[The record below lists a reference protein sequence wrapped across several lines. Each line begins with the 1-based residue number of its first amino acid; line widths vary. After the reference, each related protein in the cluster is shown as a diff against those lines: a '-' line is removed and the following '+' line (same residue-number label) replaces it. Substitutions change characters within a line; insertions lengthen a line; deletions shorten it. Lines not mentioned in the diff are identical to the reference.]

1 MPNRLLLMRL
11 CLIFYILLCLVFSG
25 LAAWN
30 FRARL
35 SHLSSVSGFVSLLAL
50 YLIILST
57 VAFFLAV
64 GFAILT
70 GGRLFALIN
79 FVAAELFF
87 VLPATLL
94 IFSAIVWASRPPQ
107 LSPVAV
113 SAVSL
118 TLLISAVLLVGTYIY
133 AHFIEPYRLQTTFYQ
148 IRSSKLAGLEDRL
161 RIVVLADIQTDSV
174 SDYEQGVFR
183 RTLELKPDLILF
195 AGDYLQC
202 PDRKS
207 YLLQAQRLA
216 KMLNDLSFNAPL
228 GVFAVLGNCD
238 PRGGS
243 ECFDNTAVQWL
254 TDRSTSLDL
263 PKVAIRLTG
272 LSLKTGRMLKAGP
285 ADLLS
290 SLDSSTFNI
299 VLSHH
304 PDFVLDLPAGHDIDL
319 CLAGHTHGGQICLPF
334 IGPLTT
340 FSRIPRSQVSGS
352 HQVNGTRLFISRG
365 IGMERKWA
373 PRLRFLCPPQ
383 IMVIDLMGD

>member
-1 MPNRLLLMRL
+1 MRL
-11 CLIFYILLCLVFSG
+11 YLISYILFCFVFSS

-30 FRARL
+30 FRSGLARI
-35 SHLSSVSGFVSLLAL
+35 STVSGLLSLLVI
-50 YLIILST
+50 YLIIVST

-70 GGRLFALIN
+70 GGRLFALVN

-94 IFSAIVWASRPPQ
+94 IFSAIVWAAKPPQ
-107 LSPVAV
+107 LPTA
-113 SAVSL
+113 ALAAASL
-118 TLLISAVLLVGTYIY
+118 TLVIAAALLLGTYLY
-133 AHFIEPYRLQTTFYQ
+133 ARFIEPYRLQTVFYQ
-148 IRSSKLAGLEDRL
+148 IRSDKLAGLDRPL

-207 YLLQAQRLA
+207 YLLQAHRLG
-216 KMLNDLSFNAPL
+216 KMLNELSFSAPL
-228 GVFAVLGNCD
+228 GVFAVAGNCD

-272 LSLKTGRMLKAGP
+272 LSLKTGRSLKAGP
-285 ADLLS
+285 AHLLGR
-290 SLDSSTFNI
+290 LDSATFNI
-299 VLSHH
+299 VLSHQ
-304 PDFVLDLPAGHDIDL
+304 PDFALDLPAGHDIDL
-319 CLAGHTHGGQICLPF
+319 CLAGHTHGGQIRLPF

-340 FSRIPRSQVSGS
+340 FSRIPRSQASGS
-352 HQVNGTRLFISRG
+352 HQVNGTRLCISPG
-365 IGMERKWA
+365 IGMERLWA

-383 IMVIDLMGD
+383 IMVVDLMGD